1 MKTSPLFRLDLR
13 DAAKGLIVAVGGAV
27 ITLIENS
34 ISAGTFQLDWKKIG
48 MAALAAGLAY
58 LVKNFFTP
66 SQVVTPAPSPAPTPT
81 PTPALAPTPEPA
93 PDPVATT

>member
-58 LVKNFFTP
+58 LIKNFFTP
-66 SQVVTPAPSPAPTPT
+66 SQVVTPVPSPAPTPT
-81 PTPALAPTPEPA
+81 PAPTPVPA
-93 PDPVATT
+93 TDPVAAP